1 MKRILIIGG
10 LLLALGLAYG
20 LYEFNRTGKDT
31 AKQDAAFSLSAEKL
45 SSAFEADESAANQQY
60 LDKVIEVDGVLMN
73 LENGDQVVLTL
84 KGTDM
89 VNVRVELSADQTTD
103 LEAGGNIKI
112 KGICTGLLL
121 DVVLTE
127 GVIID

>member
-1 MKRILIIGG
+1 M
-10 LLLALGLAYG
+10 ALGLVYG

-45 SSAFEADESAANQQY
+45 SSDFEADESTANQQY
-60 LDKVIEVDGVLMN
+60 LDKVLEVEGVL
-73 LENGDQVVLTL
+73 LGQENGDQVILTL

-89 VNVRVELSADQTTD
+89 VNIRVELSIDQTTD
-103 LEAGGNIKI
+103 IEAGNNIKI